1 MQTYGHDDYQIIE
14 KERVFQGY
22 FAINKLTIKHRLFDG
37 NWSNSFQREIF
48 ERGNAAAVL
57 LYDPDL
63 QVVVLLEQFRAGALA
78 SEKSPWMLEVVAGII
93 ETGETPEGVVIR
105 EAEEE
110 AGQKISE
117 LIKIGDFF
125 ATPGG
130 SSEKLWL
137 YCAKVDASDAAGI
150 YGLENEDENI
160 RTFTMSLDEVA
171 KGLNDGLFENA
182 TSIIALQW
190 LLLNRENVHSSWNK
204 SD

>member
-1 MQTYGHDDYQIIE
+1 MQTYDHKDYQIIE

-22 FAINKLTIKHRLFDG
+22 FAIDKLTIKHRLFDG

-63 QVVVLLEQFRAGALA
+63 ELVVLLEQFRAGALA
-78 SEKSPWMLEVVAGII
+78 SKKSPWMLEVVAGII

-110 AGQKISE
+110 AGQKISK

-130 SSEKLWL
+130 STEKLWL
-137 YCAKVDASDAAGI
+137 YCAKVDASDAVGTF
-150 YGLENEDENI
+150 GLENEDEDI
-160 RTFTMSLDEVA
+160 RTFTMDLDEVA

-182 TSIIALQW
+182 TCIIALQW
-190 LLLNRENVHSSWNK
+190 LLLNREKVHNSWNK